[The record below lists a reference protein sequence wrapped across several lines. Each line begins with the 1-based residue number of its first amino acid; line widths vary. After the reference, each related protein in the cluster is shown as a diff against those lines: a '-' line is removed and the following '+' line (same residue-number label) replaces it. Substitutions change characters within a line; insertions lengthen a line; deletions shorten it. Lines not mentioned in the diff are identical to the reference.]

1 MERRIAQSRNPAVWH
16 GLMLH
21 ATAFCPANISLV
33 FETYP
38 AEPPHGR
45 GSLGVGIT
53 LDAGVTVKVSRAA
66 AGTPASRILVG
77 GEAWEFP
84 TVRSVLGALTTEVL
98 RVDIEAAFPF
108 GCGFGMSGASALAT
122 ALAVNRLLDLGHDR
136 PALGM
141 IAHHA
146 EVDNATGLGD
156 VGGQYN
162 GGIMIK
168 TRRHQPLA
176 VEHLP
181 IPPQT
186 LHYRVH
192 GPILTAEVI
201 NSPEK
206 LQHINAAGHAAMR
219 EISAAGADLTMAG
232 LFGISHTFA
241 RRSGL
246 LQSPAVASDIAAAEA
261 AGHAATMIML
271 GEAVISTGPFPGS
284 QPAGILFGGA
294 ALGPRPGVD

>member
-1 MERRIAQSRNPAVWH
+1 
-16 GLMLH
+16 MLH

-33 FETYP
+33 FETYF

-53 LDAGVTVKVSRAA
+53 LDAGVTVRVSREPLA
-66 AGTPASRILVG
+66 PRSMILVG

-84 TVRSVLGALTTEVL
+84 TVRTVLTHLTLECI
-98 RVDIEAAFPF
+98 RVEITASFPF

-122 ALAVNRLLDLGHDR
+122 ALAVNELLGLQQTRESLG
-136 PALGM
+136 L
-141 IAHHA
+141 IAHLA
-146 EVDNATGLGD
+146 EVGNATGLGD
-156 VGGQYN
+156 VGGQIN

-168 TRRHQPLA
+168 KHKHQPLT
-176 VEHLP
+176 VEQLT

-192 GPILTAEVI
+192 GPILTSEVI

-206 LQHINAAGHAAMR
+206 LRHINAAGHEAMIR
-219 EISAAGADLTMAG
+219 ITGSPRLDMDR
-232 LFGISHTFA
+232 LFYISHMFA
-241 RRSGL
+241 QASGL
-246 LQSPAVASDIAAAEA
+246 LQSGAVATDIAAAEA
-261 AGHAATMIML
+261 AGHNATMIML

-284 QPAGILFGGA
+284 RPTEIGFGGA
-294 ALGPRPGVD
+294 VLQSAALAD

>member
-1 MERRIAQSRNPAVWH
+1 
-16 GLMLH
+16 MLH

-38 AEPPHGR
+38 ADPPHGR

-53 LDAGVTVKVSRAA
+53 LDAGVTVRVSREPLAKR
-66 AGTPASRILVG
+66 SMILVG

-84 TVRSVLGALTTEVL
+84 TVRSVLAGLTGE
-98 RVDIEAAFPF
+98 RVRVEIDAAFPF

-122 ALAVNRLLDLGHDR
+122 ALAVNALLDLGKERQDLGLVAHD
-136 PALGM
+136 
-141 IAHHA
+141 A

-156 VGGQYN
+156 VGGQFN

-168 TRRHQPLA
+168 TRRHQPLT

-181 IPPQT
+181 IPVQT
-186 LHYRVH
+186 LHYRIH
-192 GPILTAEVI
+192 GPILTSEVI

-206 LQHINAAGHAAMR
+206 LQFINAAGHEALTRIKAAGGDITMAR
-219 EISAAGADLTMAG
+219 LFEISHA
-232 LFGISHTFA
+232 FA
-241 RRSGL
+241 QASGL
-246 LQSPAVASDIAAAEA
+246 LESEEVAADIAAAKA

-284 QPAGILFGGA
+284 QPAGISFGGA
-294 ALGPRPGVD
+294 SLKED

>member
-1 MERRIAQSRNPAVWH
+1 
-16 GLMLH
+16 MLH
-21 ATAFCPANISLV
+21 ATAFCPANISLI

-53 LDAGVTVKVSRAA
+53 LDAGVTVRVSREPLANQ
-66 AGTPASRILVG
+66 SMILVG

-84 TVRSVLGALTTEVL
+84 TVRSVLSCLTQESI
-98 RVDIEAAFPF
+98 RVEITAAFPF

-122 ALAVNRLLDLGHDR
+122 ALATDELLDLGKTR
-136 PALGM
+136 EALGM
-141 IAHHA
+141 IAHDA
-146 EVDNATGLGD
+146 EVGNATGLGD

-168 TRRHQPLA
+168 TRRHQPLT

-192 GPILTAEVI
+192 GPILTSEVI
-201 NSPEK
+201 NSAVK
-206 LQHINAAGHAAMR
+206 LRHINTAGHAALAT
-219 EISAAGADLTMAG
+219 ISASGDRLTMAR
-232 LFGISHTFA
+232 LFEISHTFA
-241 RRSGL
+241 MDSGL
-246 LQSPAVASDIAAAEA
+246 LESEEVAADIAAAQA

-271 GEAVISTGPFPGS
+271 GEAVIGTGPFPGS
-284 QPAGILFGGA
+284 QPAGIVSQGA
-294 ALGPRPGVD
+294 VLRAAPAVD

>member
-1 MERRIAQSRNPAVWH
+1 
-16 GLMLH
+16 MLH

-53 LDAGVTVKVSRAA
+53 LDAGVIARVSRLPSA
-66 AGTPASRILVG
+66 TSSQILVG
-77 GEAWEFP
+77 GESWPFP
-84 TVRSVLGALTTEVL
+84 TVRSVLTALTGEPV
-98 RVDIEAAFPF
+98 RVEIDAAFPF
-108 GCGFGMSGASALAT
+108 GCGFGMSGASALAA
-122 ALAVNRLLDLGHDR
+122 ALAVDELLSLGHDR
-136 PALGM
+136 DALGM

-156 VGGQYN
+156 VGGQFN

-168 TRRHQPLA
+168 TRRHQPLH
-176 VEHLP
+176 VDHLA

-192 GPILTAEVI
+192 GPILTSEVI
-201 NSPEK
+201 NSPDK
-206 LQHINAAGHAAMR
+206 LRHVNAAGHEALAS
-219 EISAAGADLTMAG
+219 IAAAGPALTMAG
-232 LFGISHTFA
+232 LFDLSHTFA
-241 RRSGL
+241 RHSGL
-246 LQSPAVASDIAAAEA
+246 LQSPEVAADIAAARA

-284 QPAGILFGGA
+284 RPAGIVFGGA
-294 ALGPRPGVD
+294 RLLQEGLP

>member
-1 MERRIAQSRNPAVWH
+1 
-16 GLMLH
+16 MLH

-53 LDAGVTVKVSRAA
+53 LEAGVTVRVSREPLAKH
-66 AGTPASRILVG
+66 SMILVG

-84 TVRSVLGALTTEVL
+84 TVRSVLASLTQESI
-98 RVDIEAAFPF
+98 RVEITAAFPF

-122 ALAVNRLLDLGHDR
+122 ALAVNELLELGKDR
-136 PALGM
+136 AALGM
-141 IAHHA
+141 VAHDA
-146 EVDNATGLGD
+146 EVGNATGLGD

-168 TRRHQPLA
+168 TCRHQPLS
-176 VEHLP
+176 VEHLA

-192 GPILTAEVI
+192 GPILTSEVI

-206 LQHINAAGHAAMR
+206 LRHINAAGHEALATIKNTGDR
-219 EISAAGADLTMAG
+219 LTMAG
-232 LFGISHTFA
+232 LFEISHTFA
-241 RRSGL
+241 KDSGL
-246 LQSPAVASDIAAAEA
+246 LESDDVAADIAAARA

-284 QPAGILFGGA
+284 QPAGIVFRGA
-294 ALGPRPGVD
+294 VLRGASAAD

>member
-1 MERRIAQSRNPAVWH
+1 
-16 GLMLH
+16 MLH

-53 LDAGVTVKVSRAA
+53 LDAGVTVRVSREPLANR
-66 AGTPASRILVG
+66 SMILVG

-84 TVRSVLGALTTEVL
+84 TVRSVLVSLTQESI
-98 RVDIEAAFPF
+98 RVEITAAFLF

-122 ALAVNRLLDLGHDR
+122 ALAVNELLDLGKGR
-136 PALGM
+136 AALGM
-141 IAHHA
+141 VAHDA
-146 EVDNATGLGD
+146 EVGNATGLGD

-168 TRRHQPLA
+168 TCRHQPLS
-176 VEHLP
+176 VEHLA

-192 GPILTAEVI
+192 GPILTSEVI

-206 LQHINAAGHAAMR
+206 LRHINAAGHAALASIKTTGDR
-219 EISAAGADLTMAG
+219 LTMAG
-232 LFGISHTFA
+232 LFEISHTFA
-241 RRSGL
+241 KDSGL
-246 LQSPAVASDIAAAEA
+246 LESDEVAADIAAAGA

-284 QPAGILFGGA
+284 RSAGIVSQGA
-294 ALGPRPGVD
+294 VLSGASAAD

>member
-1 MERRIAQSRNPAVWH
+1 
-16 GLMLH
+16 MLH

-53 LDAGVTVKVSRAA
+53 LDAGVTARVSRLTGA
-66 AGTPASRILVG
+66 AGDGGSGANVGNSAPRGNTPKKTPARSRILVA
-77 GEAWEFP
+77 GEEWEFP
-84 TVRSVLGALTTEVL
+84 TVRSVLAALTPEPLLVEL
-98 RVDIEAAFPF
+98 DAAFPF
-108 GCGFGMSGASALAT
+108 GCGFGMSGASALST
-122 ALAVNRLLDLGHDR
+122 AFAVNDLLQLDLGRHT
-136 PALGM
+136 LGM

-156 VGGQYN
+156 VGGQFN

-168 TRRHQPLA
+168 TRKHQPLA
-176 VEHLP
+176 VELLP
-181 IPPQT
+181 IAPQP

-192 GPILTAEVI
+192 GPILTSEVI

-206 LQHINAAGHAAMR
+206 LRHINAAGHRALAD
-219 EISAAGADLTMAG
+219 ITAAGNSLTMAR
-232 LFGISHTFA
+232 LFDLSLTFA
-241 RRSGL
+241 RESGL
-246 LQSPAVASDIAAAEA
+246 LQSPAVAADIAAAQA
-261 AGHAATMIML
+261 AGHSATMIML

-284 QPAGILFGGA
+284 RVAQVKMGGQEI
-294 ALGPRPGVD
+294 

>member
-1 MERRIAQSRNPAVWH
+1 
-16 GLMLH
+16 MLH

-53 LDAGVTVKVSRAA
+53 LDTGVTVRVSREPLANR
-66 AGTPASRILVG
+66 SMILVG

-84 TVRSVLGALTTEVL
+84 TVRSVVANLTPDSI
-98 RVDIEAAFPF
+98 RVEIDAAFPF

-122 ALAVNRLLDLGHDR
+122 ALAVNELLGLQR
-136 PALGM
+136 TREALGL
-141 IAHHA
+141 IAHYA
-146 EVDNATGLGD
+146 EVGNATGLGD
-156 VGGQYN
+156 VGGQFN
-162 GGIMIK
+162 GGIMVK
-168 TRRHQPLA
+168 TRKHQPLT
-176 VEHLP
+176 VERLC

-192 GPILTAEVI
+192 GPILTSEVI

-206 LQHINAAGHAAMR
+206 LRLINAAGHAAMSR
-219 EISAAGADLTMAG
+219 IIGRGFLTMEG
-232 LFGISHTFA
+232 LFQISHIFA
-241 RRSGL
+241 KDSGL
-246 LQSPAVASDIAAAEA
+246 LQSEAVAEDIAAAQN

-284 QPAGILFGGA
+284 SPAEILFRGA
-294 ALGPRPGVD
+294 SIQKAAAQD